1 MGDRRDSESW
11 PGDQVNTWIES
22 VNQLDRQGEAYVI
35 VTVLRSLG
43 STPRDGGTKMV
54 VAREKNYGTIG
65 GGHLEFQ
72 VIAIARRML
81 LEGLERQHQEMF
93 LLGPGLGQCCG
104 GKVTLLFECFP
115 GNDFNIMLF
124 GAGHVGSALV
134 EILKKLPC
142 RLKWVDSRD
151 HQHASPDTLPAN
163 VTAIVSEFPADEV
176 ATMPPVAYY
185 LILTHDHQMDFDI
198 LETVLKRRDALYV
211 GLIGSATKWKR
222 FTARLAHKGYDEK
235 NFQHVHCPV
244 GLDSVPGKHPMEVAV
259 AIAAEVIGVHHSTD
273 RERRDRA
280 DVSSLEF
287 KETITLTAPV
297 RGNSHS
303 Q

>member
-1 MGDRRDSESW
+1 MH
-11 PGDQVNTWIES
+11 PWIETIH
-22 VNQLDRQGEAYVI
+22 QLSRQGEAYVI
-35 VTVLRSLG
+35 VTVLDARG
-43 STPRDGGTKMV
+43 STPRDSGTKMV

-72 VIAIARRML
+72 AIGFATQML
-81 LEGLERQHQEMF
+81 LEGRERQHLETF
-93 LLGPGLGQCCG
+93 PLGPGLGQCCG
-104 GKVTLLFECFP
+104 GSVTLLFECFP

-134 EILKKLPC
+134 DILKQLPC

-151 HQHASPDTLPAN
+151 NQHSAPDTLPGN

-176 ATMPPVAYY
+176 ATMPAGAYY
-185 LILTHDHQMDFDI
+185 LILTYDHQMDFDI

-222 FTARLAHKGYDEK
+222 FTSRLKHKGYEE
-235 NFQHVHCPV
+235 NFFQHVRCPV

-259 AIAAEVIGVHHSTD
+259 SVAAEVIGVRHSTD
-273 RERRDRA
+273 DDRRHEAAVLWPELRDA
-280 DVSSLEF
+280 VNSTTPVQTKSSD
-287 KETITLTAPV
+287 KS
-297 RGNSHS
+297 SHAS

>member
-1 MGDRRDSESW
+1 M
-11 PGDQVNTWIES
+11 NMWIES
-22 VNQLDRQGEAYVI
+22 VNQLDQQGEAYVI

-54 VAREKNYGTIG
+54 VAREESYGTIG

-72 VIAIARRML
+72 VITVARRML
-81 LEGLERQHQEMF
+81 LEGLERQHQETF

-115 GNDFNIMLF
+115 GNDFNMMLF

-134 EILKKLPC
+134 DILKQLPC
-142 RLKWVDSRD
+142 RLKWVDSRVD
-151 HQHASPDTLPAN
+151 QHAAPDTLPSN

-176 ATMPPVAYY
+176 ATMPTGAYY
-185 LILTHDHQMDFDI
+185 LILTHDHHMDFDI

-222 FTARLAHKGYDEK
+222 FTARLAHKGYDE
-235 NFQHVHCPV
+235 NFFQHVHCPV
-244 GLDSVPGKHPMEVAV
+244 GLDSVPGKQPMEVAV
-259 AIAAEVIGVHHSTD
+259 AIAAELIGVRHSTD

-280 DVSSLEF
+280 DVSWLEL
-287 KETITLTAPV
+287 KKTITLAAPV
-297 RGNSHS
+297 SGNRHRH
-303 Q
+303 

>member
-1 MGDRRDSESW
+1 
-11 PGDQVNTWIES
+11 
-22 VNQLDRQGEAYVI
+22 
-35 VTVLRSLG
+35 
-43 STPRDGGTKMV
+43 
-54 VAREKNYGTIG
+54 
-65 GGHLEFQ
+65 
-72 VIAIARRML
+72 ML
-81 LEGLERQHQEMF
+81 LEGLERQHQETF

-151 HQHASPDTLPAN
+151 HQHAAADTLPTN

-176 ATMPPVAYY
+176 AIMHPGAYY
-185 LILTHDHQMDFDI
+185 IILTHDHQMDFDI
-198 LETVLKRRDALYV
+198 LETVLKRHDALYV

-222 FTARLAHKGYDEK
+222 FTARLTHKGYDEK
-235 NFQHVHCPV
+235 FFQDVHCPV

-259 AIAAEVIGVHHSTD
+259 AIAAEVIGVRHSTD
-273 RERRDRA
+273 CKRHERA
-280 DVSSLEF
+280 DVSWLEL
-287 KETITLTAPV
+287 KKTITLTAAV
-297 RGNSHS
+297 RGNRHR